1 MVYLRQTGVCIAPR
15 RRSNHIQLLNLLV
28 KMKNFYPA
36 TLFAITAICFSAIC
50 LTANAQTPTTY
61 TAVLPGTWHTPG
73 TGPGIWAGAEPPMN
87 CISCTI
93 VLNVPT
99 NATITLNTHV
109 VLSGNSQ
116 LLIGGG
122 SNGTTLF
129 IPNSGATDSGS
140 SYSINLMSDG
150 TTNSIQTVNN
160 NSFVNISANGGHAGD
175 YDGLFTSTVMSG
187 VVSSIKSVGFAP
199 IAFLNGVITNQG
211 APGSKSMTGLQTLS
225 SNGILPI
232 ILGSFS
238 GIVNDGAVDLAWT
251 TDLEVNADHFVVERS
266 ADAGAT
272 WTDLGNVAAH
282 GTTTLAQNYTYTDS
296 KPVQGTAEYRLE
308 LVDKGGLFTYS
319 GVISV
324 RIGIVTSVS
333 VYPNPAHDYVN
344 VTLNGTTGESML
356 IRLFNQAGQLL
367 QEKNVASAGGTIVPL
382 AVSSYPEG
390 NYVIVVSAADG
401 SRQINK
407 LVITK

>member
-1 MVYLRQTGVCIAPR
+1 
-15 RRSNHIQLLNLLV
+15 
-28 KMKNFYPA
+28 MKNFYPA
-36 TLFAITAICFSAIC
+36 TLYAISAIFFSAIC
-50 LTANAQTPTTY
+50 LTANAQAIPTTY
-61 TAVLPGTWHTPG
+61 TAVQAGTWHTAS
-73 TGPGIWAGAEPPMN
+73 GPGIWAAAEPPMN
-87 CISCTI
+87 CVSCTI

-116 LLIGGG
+116 LVIGGG
-122 SNGTTLF
+122 SNGTTVF

-150 TTNSIQTVNN
+150 TTNSIQLINN
-160 NSFVNISANGGHAGD
+160 SSFVNVASNGGHAGD
-175 YDGLFTSTVMSG
+175 YDGLFTSSVTSG
-187 VVSSIKSVGFAP
+187 VVSSLKSVGNQP
-199 IAFLNGVITNQG
+199 IGFTNGAITNLGTPQDQ
-211 APGSKSMTGLQTLS
+211 SITGPKTLIG
-225 SNGILPI
+225 NGILPI
-232 ILGSFS
+232 ILGNFT
-238 GIVNDGAVDLAWT
+238 GTVNDGAVDLAWT
-251 TDLEVNADHFVVERS
+251 TDLEVNADHFTIQRS

-282 GTTTLAQNYTYTDS
+282 GTTSVAQNYTYSDN

-308 LVDKGGLFTYS
+308 LVDKGGQYTYS
-319 GVISV
+319 SVISV

-333 VYPNPAHDYVN
+333 VYPNPARDYVN
-344 VTLNGTTGESML
+344 VTLGGATGESML

-367 QEKNVASAGGTIVPL
+367 QEKNVTSAGGTIVPL
-382 AVSSYPEG
+382 AVSNYPEG

>member
-1 MVYLRQTGVCIAPR
+1 
-15 RRSNHIQLLNLLV
+15 
-28 KMKNFYPA
+28 MKNFYPA
-36 TLFAITAICFSAIC
+36 TLYAITALCFSAIC

-61 TAVLPGTWHTPG
+61 TAVQPGTWHTPG
-73 TGPGIWAGAEPPMN
+73 PGPGIWASAEPPMN
-87 CISCTI
+87 CVSCTI

-116 LLIGGG
+116 LIIGGG

-129 IPNSGATDSGS
+129 IPNSSATDSGS
-140 SYSINLMSDG
+140 SNSINLMFDG
-150 TTNSIQTVNN
+150 TSSSIQLINN
-160 NSFVNISANGGHAGD
+160 SSFVNIASNSGDAGD
-175 YDGLFTSTVMSG
+175 YDGLFTSTVTSG
-187 VVSSIKSVGFAP
+187 VISSIKAVGFQP
-199 IAFLNGVITNQG
+199 IGFTNGAITNLG
-211 APGSKSMTGLQTLS
+211 APANKSMVGPATLS

-232 ILGSFS
+232 ILSNFT
-238 GIVNDGAVDLAWT
+238 GIANDGAVDLAWT
-251 TDLEVNADHFVVERS
+251 TDLEVNADHFTVQRS

-282 GTTTLAQNYTYTDS
+282 GTTNIAQNYTYTDN

-308 LVDKGGLFTYS
+308 LVDKGGQFTYS
-319 GVISV
+319 SVISV
-324 RIGIVTSVS
+324 RLGIVTAVS

-344 VTLNGTTGESML
+344 VTLSGTAGESML

-367 QEKNVASAGGTIVPL
+367 QEKNVANAGGTIVPL

-390 NYVIVVSAADG
+390 NYVIVVSASDG

>member
-15 RRSNHIQLLNLLV
+15 RRSNHIQLLNSLV
-28 KMKNFYPA
+28 KMKKFYPA
-36 TLFAITAICFSAIC
+36 TLCAITAIFFSAIC

-87 CISCTI
+87 CVSCTI

-116 LLIGGG
+116 LIIGGG

-129 IPNSGATDSGS
+129 IPNSSATDSGS

-160 NSFVNISANGGHAGD
+160 SSFVNVSANSGHAGD
-175 YDGLFTSTVMSG
+175 YDGLFTSSVVSG

-199 IAFLNGVITNQG
+199 LAFLNGVITNSG
-211 APGSKSMTGLQTLS
+211 APASKSMTGLQTLS

-232 ILGSFS
+232 ILGSFT
-238 GIVNDGAVDLAWT
+238 GIANEGAVDLAWT

-282 GTTTLAQNYTYTDS
+282 GTTSLAQNYTYTDS

-308 LVDKGGLFTYS
+308 LVDKGGQYTYS

-324 RIGIVTSVS
+324 RIGIVTAVS

-344 VTLNGTTGESML
+344 ITLSGTAGESML

-367 QEKNVASAGGTIVPL
+367 QEKNVANAGGTIVPL

>member
-1 MVYLRQTGVCIAPR
+1 
-15 RRSNHIQLLNLLV
+15 
-28 KMKNFYPA
+28 
-36 TLFAITAICFSAIC
+36 
-50 LTANAQTPTTY
+50 
-61 TAVLPGTWHTPG
+61 
-73 TGPGIWAGAEPPMN
+73 MN

-116 LLIGGG
+116 LIIGGG

-129 IPNSGATDSGS
+129 IPNSSATDSGS

-160 NSFVNISANGGHAGD
+160 SSFVNISGNAGHAGD
-175 YDGLFTSTVMSG
+175 YDGLFTSSVVSG

-199 IAFLNGVITNQG
+199 IAFLNGVITNSG
-211 APGSKSMTGLQTLS
+211 APASKSMTGLQTLS

-282 GTTTLAQNYTYTDS
+282 GTTSLAQNYTYTDS
-296 KPVQGTAEYRLE
+296 KPVQGTAEYRLQ
-308 LVDKGGLFTYS
+308 LVDKGGQYAYS
-319 GVISV
+319 AVISV

-367 QEKNVASAGGTIVPL
+367 QEKNVANAGGTIVPL